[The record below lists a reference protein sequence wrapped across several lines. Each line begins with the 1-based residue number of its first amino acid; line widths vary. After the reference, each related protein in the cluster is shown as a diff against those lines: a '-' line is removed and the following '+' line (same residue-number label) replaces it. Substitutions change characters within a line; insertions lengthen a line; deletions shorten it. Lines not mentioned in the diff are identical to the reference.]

1 MLFLFIMLYTFLAV
15 LVLVALAFLGLG
27 INIFFFK
34 KPFPETE
41 ISRNKEMHKRGIKC
55 AKCEEMRKFRAQQ
68 NLKKNLQQVSLDIE
82 RLQIDK

>member
-1 MLFLFIMLYTFLAV
+1 MLKLFLLV

-27 INIFFFK
+27 INIIFFK

-41 ISRNKEMHKRGIKC
+41 VSRNKDMYRLGIRC

-68 NLKKNLQQVSLDIE
+68 NFKKNLQSVTLDVE
-82 RLQIDK
+82 RLKTNER